1 MGSVFLSSGFDTSAL
16 SDGSIQI
23 FASNLGAVDLQ
34 PGFPVKVSNDQQ
46 LESKNLDI
54 ADVNGLQAA
63 LTSIITNPFNGTL
76 EVQNL
81 ITAYDS
87 TPVDLNQFVA
97 ATLNDLSDLKSNTQ
111 YITSSFGQTAIS
123 SNILTND
130 IKATQYQ
137 SQDGSV
143 FIDMTSPGDINV
155 SATDFLFNGDPVLTS
170 ASAGFLKLDGTTTM
184 AGDIDLGGN
193 DIINTATIQPVTDGT
208 QDIGTFL
215 NSYKDIYLDGQ
226 IKGSVKS
233 NSANSLVS
241 GPASSTINNI
251 ATFNNATGD
260 IKDSTVSIS
269 SISGG
274 PFLPLSGGTM
284 LGTLDMA
291 NQTLSVNNM
300 SDNGSGIQWGASSN
314 AGNNDAIVIGPR
326 SSTTTDSV
334 IVGRDSSSAGVY
346 GVVLGVNS
354 SSANNTAGN
363 VAIGAFCNSSG
374 DTTPFSGGGGAI
386 AIGFTVD
393 ASNKEAI
400 AIGSGLNNGTASS
413 LLIGGTAPMVNWRSA
428 TNGTCDLGTSGNQ
441 FKDIYAS
448 GNLNGISAINT
459 ASSTINFGLTNTTS
473 GTGSVSVGS
482 SNTAGGSGG
491 GKSIIYG
498 NNNNTS
504 GSTNGQCIIYGN
516 DNTDS
521 NAAGGSF
528 IYGFGNT
535 NGTGQRNILI
545 GRNNAV
551 PNGVN
556 EAFVM
561 GFANTNSISNSLL
574 VGGGSMANIR
584 PGSNALC
591 DLGVAST
598 NAFRNVNM
606 TGGILLPATKSNVN
620 IGFGNT
626 NVANSNIIQIG
637 DNNSQGA
644 GTSNISI
651 GNNVVNQATS
661 SIAIGPFAD
670 VEGNNSIGIGVAT
683 AIGAGVVNAIAIG
696 NSAANGTS
704 NSAVIGGT
712 SFVNI
717 RGLQDGVTDLGV
729 GVTRFKDLY
738 LSGTARTPSVDTNS
752 AVALNVGGTVATS
765 LNLGRAAIVTTI
777 NGTTV
782 TTTPYGSW
790 YCTASFTLSFSAGV
804 NRLIPPVA
812 SSNGPQVDFSFAAGV
827 LTYTGAR
834 ANRVCQ
840 INYSINFLLGPS
852 GANMTF
858 FNSKNGNLTLS
869 AVQARA
875 FIQSAG
881 GNQNTRIN
889 ICLTDNVVASNGDTF
904 QLAGS
909 CASLQNITFDLNSC
923 NITGILN

>member
-1 MGSVFLSSGFDTSAL
+1 MSSPFLSSGFDTTIL
-16 SDGSIQI
+16 QDGSQII
-23 FASNLGAVDLQ
+23 FAATLGATDLQ
-34 PGFPVKVSNDQQ
+34 PGFPVKVDNDQ
-46 LESKNLDI
+46 NLVSENLQI
-54 ADVNGLQAA
+54 SDVDGLQAA

-111 YITSSFGQTAIS
+111 YITSSFGQTQIS

-130 IKATQYQ
+130 IDANNYR
-137 SQDGSV
+137 SQDGSI
-143 FIDMTSPGDINV
+143 FIDMATPGDINV
-155 SATDFLFNGDPVLTS
+155 SATNFLFNGDPVLTS
-170 ASAGFLKLDGTTTM
+170 ATGAFLKLDGTTTM
-184 AGDIDLGGN
+184 TGDINLGGN
-193 DIINTATIQPVTDGT
+193 DIINTATIQPITDGT

-215 NSYKDIYLDGQ
+215 NSYKDIYLDGNIVGSTKTTNVNNIITTPSTSNLDMNNFNITNINSINKSGTNILIGPGAQ
-226 IKGSVKS
+226 PNSVNIGTQDNANNTPDSFVIGTPSSIDLRPYTTAIMNLGSVAKRF
-233 NSANSLVS
+233 NNLFLENSLQGPSRSMLVNNILSCSTAQVGGNLLAWSSSIVLKVAVDS
-241 GPASSTINNI
+241 GIAASSL
-251 ATFNNATGD
+251 
-260 IKDSTVSIS
+260 
-269 SISGG
+269 SGG
-274 PFLPLSGGTM
+274 PFLPLAGGTM

-334 IVGRDSSSAGVY
+334 IIGRDSSSAGTY

-354 SSANNTAGN
+354 SSGNNTAGN
-363 VAIGAFCNSSG
+363 VALGAFCNASG

-400 AIGSGLNNGTASS
+400 AIGSGLNNSTASS
-413 LLIGGTAPMVNWRSA
+413 LLIGGTAPMVNWR
-428 TNGTCDLGTSGNQ
+428 TLNDNTCDLGTSGTA
-441 FKDIYAS
+441 FKDIYSKGSITGATNTRTVDNIVSNSGTGTANNICSFAS
-448 GNLNGISAINT
+448 NKVVQDSGASIST
-459 ASSTINFGLTNTTS
+459 ASSSLNLGLTNTIS
-473 GTGSVSVGS
+473 GTGSITVGA
-482 SNTAGGSGG
+482 SNTAGGSAG

-521 NAAGGSF
+521 NAAGGAF

-545 GRNNAV
+545 GRNNV
-551 PNGVN
+551 VSNGVN

-584 PGSNALC
+584 PGSNNLCTLGLLTTNELSTLFARNMDTSAAL
-591 DLGVAST
+591 
-598 NAFRNVNM
+598 
-606 TGGILLPATKSNVN
+606 
-620 IGFGNT
+620 
-626 NVANSNIIQIG
+626 
-637 DNNSQGA
+637 
-644 GTSNISI
+644 
-651 GNNVVNQATS
+651 
-661 SIAIGPFAD
+661 
-670 VEGNNSIGIGVAT
+670 
-683 AIGAGVVNAIAIG
+683 AIAP
-696 NSAANGTS
+696 TS
-704 NSAVIGGT
+704 
-712 SFVNI
+712 
-717 RGLQDGVTDLGV
+717 
-729 GVTRFKDLY
+729 
-738 LSGTARTPSVDTNS
+738 
-752 AVALNVGGTVATS
+752 ATS
-765 LNLGRAAIVTTI
+765 LSLGRAAITTTI

-840 INYSINFLLGPS
+840 INYNINFLVGPS

-875 FIQSAG
+875 FIQSSG
-881 GNQNTRIN
+881 GTQNTRMN

-909 CASLQNITFDLNSC
+909 CATLQNITFDLNSC

>member
-400 AIGSGLNNGTASS
+400 AIGSGLNNSTASS
-413 LLIGGTAPMVNWRSA
+413 LLIGGTAPMVNWR
-428 TNGTCDLGTSGNQ
+428 TLNDNTCDLGTSGTA
-441 FKDIYAS
+441 FKDIYSKGSITGATNTRTVDNIVSNSGTGTANNICSFAS
-448 GNLNGISAINT
+448 NKVVQDSGASIST
-459 ASSTINFGLTNTTS
+459 ASSSLNLGLTNTIS
-473 GTGSVSVGS
+473 GTGSITVGA
-482 SNTAGGSGG
+482 SNTAGGSAG

-521 NAAGGSF
+521 NAAGGAF

-545 GRNNAV
+545 GRNNV
-551 PNGVN
+551 VSNGVN

-584 PGSNALC
+584 PGSNNLCTLGLLTTNELSTLFARNMDTSAAL
-591 DLGVAST
+591 
-598 NAFRNVNM
+598 
-606 TGGILLPATKSNVN
+606 
-620 IGFGNT
+620 
-626 NVANSNIIQIG
+626 
-637 DNNSQGA
+637 
-644 GTSNISI
+644 
-651 GNNVVNQATS
+651 
-661 SIAIGPFAD
+661 
-670 VEGNNSIGIGVAT
+670 
-683 AIGAGVVNAIAIG
+683 AIAP
-696 NSAANGTS
+696 TS
-704 NSAVIGGT
+704 
-712 SFVNI
+712 
-717 RGLQDGVTDLGV
+717 
-729 GVTRFKDLY
+729 
-738 LSGTARTPSVDTNS
+738 
-752 AVALNVGGTVATS
+752 ATS
-765 LNLGRAAIVTTI
+765 LSLGRAAITTTI

-840 INYSINFLLGPS
+840 INYNINFLVGPS

-875 FIQSAG
+875 FIQSSG
-881 GNQNTRIN
+881 GTQNTRMN

-909 CASLQNITFDLNSC
+909 CATLQNITFDLNSC